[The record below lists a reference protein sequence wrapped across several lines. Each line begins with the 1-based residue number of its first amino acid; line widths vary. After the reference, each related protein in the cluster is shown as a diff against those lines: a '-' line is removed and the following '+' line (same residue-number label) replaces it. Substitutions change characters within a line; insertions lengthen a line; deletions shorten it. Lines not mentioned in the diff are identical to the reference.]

1 MGVTDALNA
10 LQAWAS
16 EFAWRALGALLVLV
30 AGWLVA
36 KAAGWL
42 LFRMAQRNEAAARE
56 MRFFLPAM
64 VQLGVLVAA
73 GALALDVLG
82 IAGPVIGVVVTVGLA
97 VGLLNDVFNGL
108 RNLALQSFRV
118 GDIIELAEDGVIGQ
132 VQEVNLFATTLRTR
146 HDTEVIV
153 PNRKLVDRL
162 VTRHPV
168 ERGEMIAVSLAL
180 APGRE
185 IGALEQEI
193 RQVLRATPGV
203 ISGFPPEIRLT
214 KVEADAITFTARF
227 RASPLDAEQVMSDFL
242 REAKKGFDEKGIAI
256 RALGAAA

>member
-1 MGVTDALNA
+1 
-10 LQAWAS
+10 
-16 EFAWRALGALLVLV
+16 VLV

-108 RNLALQSFRV
+108 RNLALQSFRI

-153 PNRKLVDRL
+153 PNRKLGSPRDQASGGARRDDR
-162 VTRHPV
+162 RF
-168 ERGEMIAVSLAL
+168 
-180 APGRE
+180 PG
-185 IGALEQEI
+185 
-193 RQVLRATPGV
+193 
-203 ISGFPPEIRLT
+203 
-214 KVEADAITFTARF
+214 
-227 RASPLDAEQVMSDFL
+227 
-242 REAKKGFDEKGIAI
+242 
-256 RALGAAA
+256 LGAGA